1 MASFSI
7 PLTGL
12 EADTTALNTIANN
25 LSNMNTTAFKSQTAD
40 FANLFFQEIGAS
52 GAGDPMQVGAGVQ
65 VASTETSFAQ
75 GTIASTGNSTD
86 VALNG
91 AGFFVLDNNG
101 SQLYTRDGSFTVAS
115 DGSLTTQGGLA
126 VMGYPAANG
135 VVNTNAPIAPITIP
149 VGSVEQPKATGNF
162 GMTVNLDAASAV
174 NSQFPSQI
182 TVYDSLGIAHGAT
195 VTYTDN
201 GNNSWGY
208 SIALPPADYPG
219 APVTV
224 TGTLGFNQS
233 GSLVSV
239 TPTGGALENVG
250 TAAGD
255 VSTVSVNFGA
265 LSDGAANLQMNWDL
279 LGTGGTPTITQVDAT
294 SAVSATTQD
303 GYASGQYQSFT
314 VGSDGTVSATFSNGN
329 QLAIGKLALASVTNE
344 QGLQID
350 ADGNY
355 ATTLASGAAVLGQS
369 GVAGLG
375 TIQDASLEGSN
386 VNISDEFSDLIIA
399 QRAFEANSKSVTTFD
414 TVTQDAINMV
424 H

>member
-1 MASFSI
+1 
-7 PLTGL
+7 
-12 EADTTALNTIANN
+12 
-25 LSNMNTTAFKSQTAD
+25 
-40 FANLFFQEIGAS
+40 
-52 GAGDPMQVGAGVQ
+52 
-65 VASTETSFAQ
+65 VASKETSVAQ